1 MGMSDKMRSMNR
13 REAARERE
21 RITLEMFIRGRRYV
35 EIAEAIDVHPDSVSG
50 IVRRGLE
57 RRAAAER
64 PTVEAARVVYL
75 EQVSE
80 LLRAWWPLATGTYV
94 TDEDTGQTL
103 PPDPKAAEIVM
114 KLIDKQAA
122 AMAQGV
128 VPDPRKLGEI
138 DLVHKVDNSQV
149 QDLRD
154 QIMRSLEA
162 MAAKA
167 GAIEGEFAEVGH
179 DFETAAGRAEIDTKP
194 APPPTRE
201 QAA

>member
-1 MGMSDKMRSMNR
+1 MGMTNKLRSMTR

-21 RITLEMFIRGRRYV
+21 RIALELFIRGRRHV
-35 EIAEAIDVHPDSVSG
+35 EIAQRLDVHPDSVSA
-50 IVRRGLE
+50 IVRRALE
-57 RRAAAER
+57 RRAAEER

-75 EQVSE
+75 EQVGE
-80 LLRAWWPLATGTYV
+80 LIRAWWPLATGTYV
-94 TDEDTGQTL
+94 VDEDTGQPL

-138 DLVHKVDNSQV
+138 DLVHKFDNSQV

-154 QIMRSLEA
+154 QIMHSLAA
-162 MAAKA
+162 MAQKA
-167 GAIEGEFAEVGH
+167 DTIEGEFAEVGH
-179 DFETAAGRAEIDTKP
+179 NFDQAAGREALDTKP
-194 APPPTRE
+194 APPSTRE
-201 QAA
+201 KAA

>member
-1 MGMSDKMRSMNR
+1 MGMTNKLRSMTR

-21 RITLEMFIRGRRYV
+21 RIALELFIRGRRHV
-35 EIAEAIDVHPDSVSG
+35 EIAQRLDVHPDSVSA
-50 IVRRGLE
+50 IVRRALE
-57 RRAAAER
+57 RRAAEER

-75 EQVSE
+75 EQVGE
-80 LLRAWWPLATGTYV
+80 LIRAWWPLATGTYV
-94 TDEDTGQTL
+94 VDEDTGQPL

-138 DLVHKVDNSQV
+138 DLVHKFDNSQV

-154 QIMRSLEA
+154 QIMHSLAA
-162 MAAKA
+162 MAQKA
-167 GAIEGEFAEVGH
+167 DTIEGEFAEVGH
-179 DFETAAGRAEIDTKP
+179 NFDQAAGREALDTKP

-201 QAA
+201 KAA

>member
-1 MGMSDKMRSMNR
+1 MGMSDKQRSMNR

-21 RITLEMFIRGRRYV
+21 RIALELFIRGRRHV
-35 EIAEAIDVHPDSVSG
+35 EIAERLDVHPDSVSA
-50 IVRRGLE
+50 IVRRALE
-57 RRAAAER
+57 RRAAQER

-75 EQVSE
+75 EQVGE
-80 LLRAWWPLATGTYV
+80 LIRAWWPLATGTYV
-94 TDEDTGQTL
+94 VDEETGEPL

-138 DLVHKVDNSQV
+138 DLVHKIDNSQV

-154 QIMRSLEA
+154 QIMNSLAA
-162 MAAKA
+162 MAQKA

-179 DFETAAGRAEIDTKP
+179 DFERAAGRVEIDTKP

-201 QAA
+201 KAA

>member
-1 MGMSDKMRSMNR
+1 MGMSDKLRSMNR

-21 RITLEMFIRGRRYV
+21 RLALEMYIRGRRHV
-35 EIAEAIDVHPDSVSG
+35 EIAQRLGVHPDSVSA
-50 IVRRGLE
+50 IVRRALE
-57 RRAAAER
+57 RRASEER
-64 PTVEAARVVYL
+64 PTVEAARVLYL
-75 EQVSE
+75 EQVGE

-94 TDEDTGQTL
+94 ADEDTGEPL
-103 PPDPKAAEIVM
+103 PPDPRAAEIVM

-138 DLVHKVDNSQV
+138 DVVHRLDGSQV

-154 QIMRSLEA
+154 QIMTSL
-162 MAAKA
+162 AAL
-167 GAIEGEFAEVGH
+167 GAKSGAVDAEFAEIGD
-179 DFETAAGRAEIDTKP
+179 DFDRAAGRTEIDHKP

-201 QAA
+201 KAA